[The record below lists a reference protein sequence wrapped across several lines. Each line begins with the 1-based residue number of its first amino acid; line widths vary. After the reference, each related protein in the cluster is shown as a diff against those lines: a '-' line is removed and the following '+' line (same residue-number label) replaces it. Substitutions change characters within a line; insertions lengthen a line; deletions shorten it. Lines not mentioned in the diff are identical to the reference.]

1 MLGTY
6 NPWLVA
12 LSVAIAIYT
21 SWVGLSL
28 SGPAWDRQD
37 ASQRQHWLFA
47 SSLTLGTGV
56 WTMHFIGMLAFSLPI
71 PFSYDIPITIASLLV
86 AIVSSASALIL
97 ARRGPQKRWLL
108 AGGVCMGL
116 GISAMHY
123 LGMLGINIT
132 PAIRFDHGTLLLS
145 VAIAIIDSLLA
156 LTAVASGYAVA
167 TAGRQRRLLAATLL
181 GCAISGMHYI
191 GMRSAHF
198 AVDSV
203 CSTSPLSFDN
213 ITLGATVGAFAVLVL
228 GAVLVMATLQN
239 GRHSSRFAL
248 MLLTSASIA
257 PMLLLTLLYVFND
270 YQDDTARA
278 MRETI
283 EQARSVARTVDAEMA
298 GVEAGLQAL
307 ATSPSL
313 QSGDYPAVYRQA
325 VQVLESLGATNVYLV
340 AADGSHIFNTLRP
353 YGDPLPAI
361 YSAEGMERIFKRRQ
375 PMISDLV
382 HGVVQRS
389 PVVTVVVPVRR
400 GAEVAYALGAT
411 IDPGRLSRLLAR
423 QPLHPQAVAAILD
436 RNGVFISRNIELD
449 RWLGKPATPEL
460 VSAIR
465 QSNEGTVNTH
475 TVEGTV
481 VVGGFSRMSM
491 GGWSVAIGIPK
502 RALTSELWASLG
514 MMAVYA
520 IIFLGISLYM
530 AWMVSGRIM
539 TSIHALVRPALAL
552 GRQQTVN
559 VPPLYLKELDKIGS
573 ALEEAATVLAR
584 TRHDAHHDP
593 LTGLPNRILM
603 TQVLHQQLSLHE
615 RTGDQLA
622 LLYMD
627 LDGFKAVNDTY
638 GHGMGDDLLRMVGD
652 RINFCLRKA
661 DMAARLGGD
670 EFAALLVNVDH
681 DGATFVAGKLI
692 ESLSLPYAIDG
703 QQLSISISIGIALAP
718 TGLICSVEELLGKAD
733 EAMYRAKAAG
743 KRQYAVAA

>member
-12 LSVAIAIYT
+12 FSIAIAIYT

-86 AIVSSASALIL
+86 AIVASASALIL

-132 PAIRFDHGTLLLS
+132 PAIRFNQSTLLLS

-156 LTAVASGYAVA
+156 LAAMASSHALA
-167 TAGRQRRLLAATLL
+167 AAGRQRRLLAATLL

-203 CSTSPLSFDN
+203 CTTSPLSFDN

-257 PMLLLTLLYVFND
+257 PMLLLTLLYVFNN
-270 YQDDTARA
+270 YQKDTARA

-298 GVEAGLQAL
+298 GVESGLQAL

-313 QSGDYPAVYRQA
+313 QSGDHAAVYRQA
-325 VQVLESLGATNVYLV
+325 VQVLESLGATNIYMV
-340 AADGSHIFNTLRP
+340 AANGNQIFNTLRP
-353 YGDPLPAI
+353 YGDPLPGI
-361 YSAEGMERIFKRRQ
+361 YSSDGLERIFKRRQ
-375 PMISDLV
+375 PIISDLV
-382 HGVVQRS
+382 YGVVQRS

-400 GAEVAYALGAT
+400 GADVAYALGAT

-436 RNGVFISRNIELD
+436 RNGIFISRNIELD

-465 QSNEGTVNTH
+465 QSNEGTVNTR

-481 VVGGFSRMSM
+481 VVGGYSKMS

-502 RALTSELWASLG
+502 RALTSELWSSLG

-539 TSIHALVRPALAL
+539 TSIYALVRPALAL
-552 GRQQTVN
+552 GRQQTVD
-559 VPPLYLKELDKIGS
+559 VPPLYLKELDKVGS
-573 ALEEAATVLAR
+573 ALEEAATVLAQS
-584 TRHDAHHDP
+584 RHDAHHDP
-593 LTGLPNRILM
+593 LTGLPNRSLM
-603 TQVLHQQLSLHE
+603 TQVLHRQLSLHE

-638 GHGMGDDLLRMVGD
+638 GHGMGDELLRTVAT

-670 EFAALLVNVDH
+670 EFAALLVNVDQE
-681 DGATFVAGKLI
+681 GATFVAGKLI
-692 ESLSLPYAIDG
+692 ESLSLPYSIDG

-718 TGLICSVEELLGKAD
+718 TGLICSVEELLEKAD